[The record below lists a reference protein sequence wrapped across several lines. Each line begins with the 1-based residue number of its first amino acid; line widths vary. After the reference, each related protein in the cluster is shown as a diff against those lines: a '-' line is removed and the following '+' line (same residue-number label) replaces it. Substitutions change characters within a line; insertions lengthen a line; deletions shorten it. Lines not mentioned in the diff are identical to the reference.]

1 MKIINRLLLSCCLV
15 SLINCGGGGSDS
27 ATAQSSSATP
37 SSVSSSSSSVAPP
50 SSSSAASSSSTAAVE
65 ELYPSYNTN
74 PLPAD
79 STGMSSNA
87 VDIASKIS
95 LGWNIGNTLEA
106 IGGETAWGNPMVTN
120 ELIQLV
126 KSNGFEAVRIPVSW
140 DQYANQETAEI
151 NSAWLD
157 RVKDVVQLCVDND
170 IYVIVNI
177 HWDGGWLENNVTPNK
192 QAANVAKQKAFWE
205 QIATHL
211 REFDERVMFAGAN
224 EPNVDTAEQMDVLLA
239 YHQTFVDAVRATG
252 GRNAYRVLIVQGPA
266 TDIEKTH
273 ELWSDMPDDTVADRL
288 MAEVHFY
295 TPYNFTLMRE
305 DESWGNQ
312 FYYWG
317 EGFHSLTDTEHN
329 PTWGE
334 EPFVTELFE
343 LMQQQFIAQGI
354 PVILGEF
361 AAMRRDNLTGEAL
374 ELHLA
379 SRAHYLKYVT
389 QEALDKGLIPFYW
402 DSGALN
408 NLGSGIFNRQDNTV
422 FDQQALD
429 GLLQGAG
436 KQ

>member
-1 MKIINRLLLSCCLV
+1 
-15 SLINCGGGGSDS
+15 
-27 ATAQSSSATP
+27 
-37 SSVSSSSSSVAPP
+37 
-50 SSSSAASSSSTAAVE
+50 
-65 ELYPSYNTN
+65 
-74 PLPAD
+74 
-79 STGMSSNA
+79 MSSNA

-106 IGGETAWGNPMVTN
+106 IGGETAWGNPMVTS

-343 LMQQQFIAQGI
+343 LMQQQFVAQGI

-361 AAMRRDNLTGEAL
+361 AVMRRDNLTGEAL